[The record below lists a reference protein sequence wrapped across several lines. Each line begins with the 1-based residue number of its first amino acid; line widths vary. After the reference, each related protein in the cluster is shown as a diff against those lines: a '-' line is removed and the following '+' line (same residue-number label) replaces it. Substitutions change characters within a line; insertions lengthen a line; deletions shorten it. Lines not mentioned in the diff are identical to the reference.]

1 MTRRHIALA
10 IAVAVVWGLNFVVI
24 DEGLKVFP
32 PLLFVALRF
41 TIVVFPAIFLVGRPR
56 VPARYVIGVG
66 AFSGAMQFGLL
77 FISLSVGMPPGL
89 ASLVVQL
96 QVVFTIAIAAVVLG
110 ERPHRRQLA
119 GALVALGGV
128 GVIAATR
135 TGVVV
140 PLGALAL
147 CIAGSA
153 SWGIG
158 NVITRIARPS
168 RAAAFLVW
176 TSLVPPIPLFALSLL
191 TEGPARIGTAFRS
204 LTVTAVLALPLRCG
218 AVDSV
223 RVRLLGVPAAPLHRV
238 IGVALRAHRPSGGPE
253 RRSDLRPRV
262 ADSRR
267 GGRRRDRDPRPR
279 PGHPQRANREC
290 GRCTHRRRPRCRHH
304 IPRPKPVAAPASR
317 SSKLKSRT
325 SGS

>member
-1 MTRRHIALA
+1 MTRRHVALA
-10 IAVAVVWGLNFVVI
+10 VAVAVVWGLNFVVI

-41 TIVVFPAIFLVGRPR
+41 VIVLFPAIFIVGRPR

-66 AFSGAMQFGLL
+66 AFSGALQFALL
-77 FISLSVGMPPGL
+77 FISLSIGMPPGL

-96 QVVFTIAIAAVVLG
+96 QVVFTIAIAAVFLG

-128 GVIAATR
+128 AVIAATR

-168 RAAAFLVW
+168 DAAAFLVW
-176 TSLVPPIPLFALSLL
+176 TSLVPPVPLLLLSLL
-191 TEGPARIGTAFRS
+191 TEGPARIGLAFRS
-204 LTVTAVLALPLRCG
+204 LTVSAVLALVYVAVLSTGFAYGSWAFLLRRYPASSVSPFSLIVPVVGLAAAAVFVHETPSIAEVVG
-218 AVDSV
+218 AAVVILGLTMVTRSV
-223 RVRLLGVPAAPLHRV
+223 RRVEIAPEAHSSGAPGADITAPGPAPPQPQPAD
-238 IGVALRAHRPSGGPE
+238 
-253 RRSDLRPRV
+253 RRS
-262 ADSRR
+262 
-267 GGRRRDRDPRPR
+267 
-279 PGHPQRANREC
+279 
-290 GRCTHRRRPRCRHH
+290 
-304 IPRPKPVAAPASR
+304 
-317 SSKLKSRT
+317 
-325 SGS
+325 

>member
-66 AFSGAMQFGLL
+66 TFSGAMQFGLL

-96 QVVFTIAIAAVVLG
+96 QLVFTIAIAAVVLG

-119 GALVALGGV
+119 GALVALSGV
-128 GVIAATR
+128 AVIAATR

-158 NVITRIARPS
+158 NVITRIARPPD
-168 RAAAFLVW
+168 AAAFLVW
-176 TSLVPPIPLFALSLL
+176 TSVVPPIPLFALSLL

-204 LTVTAVLALPLRCG
+204 LTVTAVLALLYVAVLSTAFAYGSWAFLLRRYTASSVSPFALIVPVVGLSAAAIFVHELPTPAEVVG
-218 AVDSV
+218 AAIVILGLALVTRSV
-223 RVRLLGVPAAPLHRV
+223 RTASAADAPIVHASGAD
-238 IGVALRAHRPSGGPE
+238 ITSPGPSP
-253 RRSDLRPRV
+253 SQ
-262 ADSRR
+262 
-267 GGRRRDRDPRPR
+267 PRP
-279 PGHPQRANREC
+279 A
-290 GRCTHRRRPRCRHH
+290 GRQ
-304 IPRPKPVAAPASR
+304 S
-317 SSKLKSRT
+317 
-325 SGS
+325 

>member
-1 MTRRHIALA
+1 MA

-66 AFSGAMQFGLL
+66 AFSGALQFGLL
-77 FISLSVGMPPGL
+77 FLSLSVGMPPGL

-96 QVVFTIAIAAVVLG
+96 QVLFTIAIAAVVLG

-128 GVIAATR
+128 AVIAATR

-158 NVITRIARPS
+158 NVITRLARPPG
-168 RAAAFLVW
+168 AAAFLVW
-176 TSLVPPIPLFALSLL
+176 TSVIPPIPLFLLSLL
-191 TEGPARIGTAFRS
+191 TEGPARIGLAFRS
-204 LTVTAVLALPLRCG
+204 LTVSAVLALLYVAVLSTAFAYGSWAFLLRRYPASSVAPFALIVPVAGLASAALFVHETPSSGEIAG
-218 AVDSV
+218 AVLVIAGLALVTRSV
-223 RVRLLGVPAAPLHRV
+223 RRADPVLANPVR
-238 IGVALRAHRPSGGPE
+238 
-253 RRSDLRPRV
+253 
-262 ADSRR
+262 
-267 GGRRRDRDPRPR
+267 
-279 PGHPQRANREC
+279 
-290 GRCTHRRRPRCRHH
+290 
-304 IPRPKPVAAPASR
+304 
-317 SSKLKSRT
+317 
-325 SGS
+325 